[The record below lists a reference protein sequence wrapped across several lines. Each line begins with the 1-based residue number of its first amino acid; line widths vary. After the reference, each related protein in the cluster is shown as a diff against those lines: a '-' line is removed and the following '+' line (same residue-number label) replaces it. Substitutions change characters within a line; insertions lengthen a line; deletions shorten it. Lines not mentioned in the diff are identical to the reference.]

1 MTWVHAFTVS
11 LWKGKKE
18 DADACL
24 AGKLRTL
31 EACAPSP
38 FPSSQSWQ
46 VPERGHPQS
55 RCKLVFSFRD
65 NPSFRNRE
73 IVKAYHFGIAGANW
87 LRGQCGWEGEGVR
100 CTTYLNLS
108 CLPHPPSGYRACTSS
123 PVHSFCEDGWELP
136 ASGRTPQREL
146 PQLVV
151 GLQLSMM

>member
-73 IVKAYHFGIAGANW
+73 IIKEYDFWDAGPTW
-87 LRGQCGWEGEGVR
+87 LSGWCGLVGEGVR
-100 CTTYLNLS
+100 HTAYLNLS
-108 CLPHPPSGYRACTSS
+108 CLPCLLPEHGACMSS
-123 PVHSFCEDGWELP
+123 PVHGFCGDGWELP
-136 ASGRTPQREL
+136 ASGRIPA
-146 PQLVV
+146 V
-151 GLQLSMM
+151 